1 MGGEILDYP
10 AKTARREGL
19 AEGLAEGRSEGIEQT
34 LAQLVKDGV
43 ISPEEAARRGQQMKD
58 ALLQA

>member
-19 AEGLAEGRSEGIEQT
+19 AEGRSEGIEET

-43 ISPEEAARRGQQMKD
+43 LSPEEAERRGQQMKD